1 MNCYFNL
8 RIARHIKASMIFL
21 GFNVIDMVVVSGIR
35 NMDDYKNHLDVLNH
49 ITNFNDKDWNL

>member
-49 ITNFNDKDWNL
+49 ITNFNDKN